1 MKQNFLY
8 LECILNDTEKLAYSK
23 DLGEN
28 ITLKTRS
35 EESLKSF
42 QTQKKAE
49 IAGHEAKINL
59 LADKINTGREYRE
72 VECKIEFDWDEKVK
86 SWVRKDT
93 GANVKTERMSDEE
106 ISEHAQRQLSLDNTD
121 KEVS

>member
-1 MKQNFLY
+1 MKNNYLY
-8 LECILNDTEKLAYSK
+8 LECILSDQEKLVYSK

-28 ITLKTRS
+28 ITLKSRS
-35 EESLKSF
+35 EEALKSF

-49 IAGHEAKINL
+49 ISGHEAKINL

-72 VECKIEFDWDEKVK
+72 VECDLKFDWEEKTK

-93 GANVKTERMSDEE
+93 GEVAKVEEMTDDE
-106 ISEHAQRQLSLDNTD
+106 IDKYAQHNLTLDT
-121 KEVS
+121 VMPA